1 MAILK
6 RVLGYEICLWE
17 IEGNAL
23 RGIPLL
29 LIRKNG
35 FTEIV
40 SFENGKIVHEM
51 GDKIARASV
60 RDAVCQ
66 WIKDHESELLREYAK
81 ASSYSHDYQPLEIK

>member
-6 RVLGYEICLWE
+6 VVFGYEICLWE

-23 RGIPLL
+23 RGIPLV

-40 SFENGKIVHEM
+40 SFENGVIVHEM
-51 GDKIARASV
+51 GDKIQRASV
-60 RDAVCQ
+60 RDAVYD
-66 WIKDHESELLREYAK
+66 WIKEHQKELLAEYNN
-81 ASSYSHDYQPLEIK
+81 ASSYSRDYKPSKF

>member
-23 RGIPLL
+23 RGIPLV

-40 SFENGKIVHEM
+40 SFENGRIIHEM

-60 RDAVCQ
+60 RDVIYQ
-66 WIKDHESELLREYAK
+66 WIKDHEKELLAEYNK
-81 ASSYSHDYQPLEIK
+81 ASSYSQEYKPSAFS